1 MNKENLTEYIKKG
14 FSYKN
19 VGDYKSAID
28 YFYKAL
34 AIDNT
39 SVEIMNELAYL
50 YTMLCQYDRA
60 ISFYEQVVSKNP
72 QAYDSKLAYAVLCK
86 KLKNIVKAKELL
98 LEIFNESYELDASS
112 QELFQIMF
120 DEQEYDKIINLYNP
134 VAEQIKSSVSLFMVA
149 SAYSKIRN
157 NDKAEEFYNKSYEL
171 SEDNVDAGC
180 SLAELLFSKEMY
192 SEAEKLCFSLL
203 KICEDDRIFYLL
215 AEMNYLNKKFDEA
228 IKNYSYA
235 ININQKEAVYYYK
248 LGVVYSL
255 KGFMNE
261 AEQSYCKAVTI
272 DAENI
277 LYNYTLAYL
286 YYTNGKNGLA
296 ENLVDF
302 ILSIQP
308 DYLSAVSLKALLLLN
323 KNEVAKAKNYVEKL
337 EKSSENDDF
346 SYYVQALYY
355 SKLNMWEK
363 AIVVNEK
370 AVELNS
376 ESLEYKYELAKNY
389 LNILDLES
397 VYELCEEILQK
408 NDKYIQAYV
417 LLSKVA
423 MVQGDFDLSLTN
435 IDKALAL
442 DINSAEVYFIKGC
455 LYYNSDKFE
464 QALECYKTAVSIDPK
479 DEKNYAW
486 VAMTYYQLEDYVD
499 AYSYFKEAAEINIA
513 NPEYRYY
520 MAKCSINN
528 NDTENAISNF
538 SLLRR
543 LAPSNIE
550 YAQEY
555 ADYLALNNN
564 VKNAVTV
571 MKSVLKTVTIK
582 EDKEKI
588 KKIIENLKK
597 RC

>member
-112 QELFQIMF
+112 QELFQILF
-120 DEQEYDKIINLYNP
+120 EEQEYDKIINLYNP
-134 VAEQIKSSVSLFMVA
+134 LAEQIKSSVSLFMVA
-149 SAYSKIRN
+149 SAYSKIGN

-192 SEAEKLCFSLL
+192 SESEKLCFSLL

-323 KNEVAKAKNYVEKL
+323 KNEVAKAKSYVEKL

-397 VYELCEEILQK
+397 VYDLCEEILQK

>member
-120 DEQEYDKIINLYNP
+120 EEQEYDKIINLYNP

-149 SAYSKIRN
+149 SAYSKIGN

-323 KNEVAKAKNYVEKL
+323 KNEVAKAKSYVEKL

-355 SKLNMWEK
+355 SKLTMWEK

-397 VYELCEEILQK
+397 VYDLCEEILQK

-564 VKNAVTV
+564 AKNAVTV